1 MSPSINTR
9 EQAKARARE
18 IRAVET
24 LAGTPISHSAALE
37 RVAAELGYRDWNT
50 ASARLSNLPEIPVQ
64 IGDRVNGLY
73 LKKPFEGVV
82 LAVRD
87 IGGGSAFEVTL
98 HFDEPVDVVEFESFS
113 AFRQRVNATI
123 SADGSSWSKTS
134 DGHPHMR
141 ILSVANGI
149 V

>member
-1 MSPSINTR
+1 MSPSITTR

-18 IRAVET
+18 LRAAAT
-24 LAGTPISHSAALE
+24 LAGTPITHSAALE
-37 RVAAELGYRDWNT
+37 QVAAELGYRDWNT
-50 ASARLSNLPEIPVQ
+50 ASARLSNLPEVPVQ
-64 IGDRVNGLY
+64 VGDRVTGLY
-73 LKKPFEGVV
+73 LKKPFVGVV

>member
-18 IRAVET
+18 LRAT
-24 LAGTPISHSAALE
+24 ATIAGAPISHSAALE
-37 RVAAELGYRDWNT
+37 QVAAELGYRDWNT
-50 ASARLSNLPEIPVQ
+50 ASARLSNLPEVPVQ
-64 IGDRVNGLY
+64 VGDRVSGLY

-82 LAVRD
+82 LGVRD
-87 IGGGSAFEVTL
+87 IGGGSAFEVTM
-98 HFDEPVDVVEFESFS
+98 HFDEPVDVVEFASFS

-141 ILSVANGI
+141 ILSVENGI

>member
-24 LAGTPISHSAALE
+24 LAGTPISLSAALE
-37 RVAAELGYRDWNT
+37 RVATELGYRDWNT
-50 ASARLSNLPEIPVQ
+50 ASVRLSNLPEVPVQ
-64 IGDRVNGLY
+64 VGDRVSGLY
-73 LKKPFEGVV
+73 LKKAFVGIV

-98 HFDEPVDVVEFESFS
+98 HFDAPVDVVEFESFS
-113 AFRQRVNATI
+113 ALRQRVTATI
-123 SADGSSWSKTS
+123 SPDGSSWAKTS

-141 ILSVANGI
+141 ILSAANGI

>member
-1 MSPSINTR
+1 MSSPINTR

-18 IRAVET
+18 IRAVEA
-24 LAGTPISHSAALE
+24 LAGHAISHSAALE
-37 RVAAELGYRDWNT
+37 RVAQELGYRDWNT
-50 ASARLSNLPEIPVQ
+50 ASARLSNLPEVPVQ
-64 IGDRVNGLY
+64 VGDRVSGLY
-73 LKKPFEGVV
+73 LKKSFEGVV

-87 IGGGSAFEVTL
+87 TGGGSAFEVTL

-113 AFRQRVNATI
+113 AYRQRVTATI

-141 ILSVANGI
+141 LLSVANGI

>member
-1 MSPSINTR
+1 MSPPINTR

-18 IRAVET
+18 IRAVEA
-24 LAGTPISHSAALE
+24 LAGHPISHSAALE
-37 RVAAELGYRDWNT
+37 RVSQELGFRDWNA
-50 ASARLSNLPEIPVQ
+50 ASARLSNLPEVPVQ
-64 IGDRVNGLY
+64 VGDRVSGLY

-113 AFRQRVNATI
+113 AYRQRVTATI
-123 SADGSSWSKTS
+123 AADGSSWSKTS

-141 ILSVANGI
+141 LLCVTNGI